1 MRPGGGRR
9 ERHDEAL
16 RVMVAPDLVDRFRTD
31 CEALTGGPPLR
42 LGLAVSGGPDSLALL
57 LLANAAFPGAVSAAT
72 VDHGLRKESAGE
84 ALFVGEICDR
94 LDVPHIILEVVVDPA
109 RSSRQRAA
117 REARYRALAG
127 WCADGGLPW
136 LATAH
141 HLDDQAETLLMRLMR
156 GSGVAGL
163 AGIRARGKLPDSPVR
178 LIRPLLGWRRERLGE
193 VAAAAGLCPLDDP
206 SNVDEAYDRV
216 RMRNRLAQNPWLE
229 PAPLARSAAALA
241 EAEEALEWS
250 AQRVWNERVERS
262 ESSYLFD
269 PTDLPAEMVR
279 RILVKLLAS
288 GGSSPRGEDVQRLAR
303 ILGDGKTATL
313 GGWRCTGSAVWRF
326 EPEGRRGRHWKE
338 D

>member
-1 MRPGGGRR
+1 M
-9 ERHDEAL
+9 
-16 RVMVAPDLVDRFRTD
+16 
-31 CEALTGGPPLR
+31 
-42 LGLAVSGGPDSLALL
+42 
-57 LLANAAFPGAVSAAT
+57 
-72 VDHGLRKESAGE
+72 
-84 ALFVGEICDR
+84 
-94 LDVPHIILEVVVDPA
+94 DPA

-288 GGSSPRGEDVQRLAR
+288 GGSSPPPPCRRSGGAR
-303 ILGDGKTATL
+303 AGCGPAE
-313 GGWRCTGSAVWRF
+313 W
-326 EPEGRRGRHWKE
+326 
-338 D
+338 